1 MECDNIT
8 QHLNV
13 LYVEDEE
20 NIRQMMGQ
28 ILADEFASFDTAANG
43 VEGLKNF
50 KEKKYDLV
58 ITDIEMPYMGGLELA
73 HQIRQIKEDIPIVL
87 LTAYSEKEKLFKAI
101 DIGVTKYLVKPFTPD
116 KLLEI
121 ICEIFAKRLKKD
133 EVVFLRRNIVYYKE
147 KAQILKDD
155 HFIQLTKK
163 EKKFLDL
170 LLANRQRVVS
180 FEEIE
185 RSVWSDG
192 DFSDNALR
200 TLVKRL
206 RKKLTKDLI
215 RNYSGLGYKIN
226 LDNS

>member
-1 MECDNIT
+1 MECNNIT

-20 NIRQMMGQ
+20 SIREMMAEV
-28 ILADEFASFDTAANG
+28 LADEFASFETAADG
-43 VEGLKNF
+43 IEGLQKF
-50 KEKKYDLV
+50 KEKSYDLV
-58 ITDIEMPYMGGLELA
+58 ITDIEMPNMGGLDLA
-73 HQIRQIKEDIPIVL
+73 QKIRQIKEDIPIIL

-116 KLLEI
+116 KLLET
-121 ICEIFAKRLKKD
+121 ICEIVAKRQKKD
-133 EVVFLRRNIVYYKE
+133 EVIPLKSDIIYYKA
-147 KAQILKDD
+147 KAQIEKNNQI
-155 HFIQLTKK
+155 IQLTKK

-170 LLANRQRVVS
+170 LLANKTRVVS
-180 FEEIE
+180 FDEIE
-185 RSVWSDG
+185 RSVWGDG

-226 LDNS
+226 LDNT